1 MKKVLVFILL
11 FSLCAF
17 SAAYAE
23 TSPFCKL
30 DPAVFDSESFILI
43 EPETD
48 TVVIEHNADD
58 KKPMASITKLMVLLI
73 ADEYISEGKLSP
85 DDIVTGTAA
94 AKATEG
100 SRVYLDDGEKMP
112 LDDILK
118 SISIPSAN
126 DAAVALAEHISGSE
140 GEFVKLMNK
149 RAEKMGLTNTHYVTA
164 SGLDADGHYS
174 TARDIAVL
182 SKEIM
187 LNHPLIMQHAA
198 TISDTVRNGKFP
210 LNNTNNLLSTYEYA
224 TGLKTGT
231 TDGAGYCLAATAEK
245 NGTKLIAVLLG
256 APTSADRFAEA
267 KYLFEYAFSNF
278 ALSTVQEKGLIKDDE
293 GQEVTAK
300 VARGNRLSVPLK
312 VKKDVCVYIPP
323 AYAGEIRSEI
333 IIKDKLTA
341 PIPEGTAV
349 GKVNYYSGDTLV
361 ASADAVT
368 ATKIKKM
375 NIFQAFFHVMK
386 AWLSI

>member
-11 FSLCAF
+11 FILCAF
-17 SAAYAE
+17 PAAYAE

-30 DPAVFDSESFILI
+30 DPSVFDSEAFLLL
-43 EPETD
+43 EPETN
-48 TVVIEHNADD
+48 TVVIEHNADE
-58 KKPMASITKLMVLLI
+58 KMPMASITKLMVLLI
-73 ADEYISEGKLSP
+73 ADEYISEGKLNA
-85 DDIVTGTAA
+85 DDIVTGTAT

-112 LDDILK
+112 LNDILK

-126 DAAVALAEHISGSE
+126 DAAVALAEHIAGSE
-140 GEFVKLMNK
+140 DEFVKLMNK

-174 TARDIAVL
+174 SARDIAVL
-182 SKEIM
+182 SKEIL

-198 TISDTVRNGKFP
+198 TVSDTVRNGSFP

-278 ALSTVQEKGLIKDDE
+278 SLSTVQEKGLIKDED
-293 GQEVTAK
+293 GHEVTAEI
-300 VARGNRLSVPLK
+300 ARGNRLFAPLK
-312 VKKDVCVYIPP
+312 VKKDVRIYIPP
-323 AYAGEIRSEI
+323 AYNGEIRNEI
-333 IIKDKLTA
+333 ILKDKLTA

-349 GKVNYYSGDTLV
+349 GKINYYAGDTLV

-368 ATKIKKM
+368 AIKIKKM
-375 NIFQAFFHVMK
+375 NIFQAFFHVLK

>member
-1 MKKVLVFILL
+1 M
-11 FSLCAF
+11 
-17 SAAYAE
+17 
-23 TSPFCKL
+23 
-30 DPAVFDSESFILI
+30 
-43 EPETD
+43 
-48 TVVIEHNADD
+48 IEHNADD

-140 GEFVKLMNK
+140 EEFVKLMNK
-149 RAEKMGLTNTHYVTA
+149 RAGKMGLTNTHYVTA

-278 ALSTVQEKGLIKDDE
+278 ALSTVQGKGLIKDDE